1 MTFSFLFSKPFNVLF
16 MIDFDSSDGDS
27 SAKSQ
32 HMVRGTWLSK
42 SNGSGTYGLPHKLVA
57 HLRNAL
63 SSGDLMDSASDV
75 SVLYTM
81 ICMFENMGSIKLMQY
96 FS

>member
-1 MTFSFLFSKPFNVLF
+1 
-16 MIDFDSSDGDS
+16 MIDFDSPDGDS

-32 HMVRGTWLSK
+32 HMVRGTWISK
-42 SNGSGTYGLPHKLVA
+42 SNGSSTYGLPHKLVA

-63 SSGDLMDSASDV
+63 NGGDLKDPASDV

-81 ICMFENMGSIKLMQY
+81 ICSV
-96 FS
+96 